1 VPGAQPY
8 NVTCT
13 PPTASG
19 SLHYHPSYPVA
30 PLNLALNLALTPP
43 PCPGS
48 DYYLVANDFESYLA
62 TQEKVDKLYQDQTA
76 WTRMSIMSTAG
87 SGKFS
92 TDRTIADYN
101 SEIWHA
107 DACPVPAK
115 M

>member
-1 VPGAQPY
+1 
-8 NVTCT
+8 
-13 PPTASG
+13 
-19 SLHYHPSYPVA
+19 
-30 PLNLALNLALTPP
+30 
-43 PCPGS
+43 
-48 DYYLVANDFESYLA
+48 
-62 TQEKVDKLYQDQTA
+62 VDKLYQDQTA